1 MVANETQTS
10 QIVKN
15 IHTFFIQTFQKFLT
29 FGKLKHVESGCIGF
43 ERIIRIQMP

>member
-29 FGKLKHVESGCIGF
+29 FGKLKHEKSVYTEGSF
-43 ERIIRIQMP
+43 F